1 VRGQVNEQAAR
12 RTGAEPRDRRFA
24 RAERTRERILTAARD
39 LFAAQGYAATSI
51 EAVAAAADVSV
62 ETIYKRFRNKRNM
75 LLAVLEGLVVPSGP
89 PQEFVTRFLAAPE
102 LGLVRSMASQR
113 DQVRAL
119 AAFSRSVLQRVAP
132 LHAILQ
138 AAAAADPELA
148 DVLRAD
154 HQTRLRAQRGLI
166 DILASPGR
174 LRQGLTPGEAAA
186 TYSALANPELFTL
199 VTTAHG
205 WSPARYETWLADT
218 LALLLLPPG
227 ADLAAGHLGAAFPG
241 SAAGVA

>member
-1 VRGQVNEQAAR
+1 VDGQVNEQSNR
-12 RTGAEPRDRRFA
+12 RAGRDVADRRSV
-24 RAERTRERILTAARD
+24 RAQRTRERVLTAARD
-39 LFAAQGYAATSI
+39 LFAVYGYAGTSI

-75 LLAVLEGLVVPSGP
+75 LLAVLEGLVVAGVS
-89 PQEFVTRFLAAPE
+89 PQEFLTRFLAAPE
-102 LGLVRSMASQR
+102 LDRVRSMARQH

-119 AAFSRSVLQRVAP
+119 AAFSRSVLQRAAP
-132 LHAILQ
+132 FHAILQ

-154 HQTRLRAQRGLI
+154 HQVRLRAQRSLI
-166 DILASPGR
+166 DILADRGP
-174 LRQGLTPGEAAA
+174 LREGLALDDAAA

-205 WSPARYETWLADT
+205 WSPDRYETWLADT
-218 LALLLLPPG
+218 LTRLLLP
-227 ADLAAGHLGAAFPG
+227 
-241 SAAGVA
+241 SA